1 MSNKGHHPSFIS
13 LYSFLFHSP
22 HRALGL
28 FWPADMDIDEVIR
41 EDIIQAVK
49 YGENKK
55 EKKIRN
61 YKNAK
66 SKGKHAYNN
75 NFAFIQF
82 RYNG

>member
-1 MSNKGHHPSFIS
+1 
-13 LYSFLFHSP
+13 
-22 HRALGL
+22 
-28 FWPADMDIDEVIR
+28 MDIDEVIR

-66 SKGKHAYNN
+66 SKGKHAFNQILQLYNLG
-75 NFAFIQF
+75 IMVD
-82 RYNG
+82 